1 MCGWRPAVRRLV
13 LFSAISSRLFSGA
26 CCTVFHLLFSKRIE
40 RIVTM
45 DGCDLNELEEMVR
58 DLDELAEDLIKTT
71 EQ

>member
-1 MCGWRPAVRRLV
+1 
-13 LFSAISSRLFSGA
+13 
-26 CCTVFHLLFSKRIE
+26 
-40 RIVTM
+40 M